1 MADIDLNRDALNQS
15 REELEQAKT
24 IIHVQ
29 CNTLKEAADIL
40 ESGWRSKSSVQL
52 QELVNETQSE
62 LRKVG
67 DAMGSCAGELYKLM
81 LKMQLAD
88 RISEVGAMVFGGG
101 NGDNGG
107 GSR

>member
-1 MADIDLNRDALNQS
+1 MANIDLNRDALNQS

-24 IIHVQ
+24 IIYLQ
-29 CNTLKEAADIL
+29 CNTLNEVAGIL
-40 ESGWRSKSSVQL
+40 ESGWRSQSSVQL

-67 DAMGSCAGELYKLM
+67 DAMGDCAGELYKLM
-81 LKMQLAD
+81 LKIQFAD
-88 RISEVGAMVFGGG
+88 RLSEVGAMAFGGG

>member
-1 MADIDLNRDALNQS
+1 MANIDLNRDALNRS

-24 IIHVQ
+24 IIHLQ

>member
-1 MADIDLNRDALNQS
+1 MANIDLNRDALNQS

-24 IIHVQ
+24 IIHLQ
-29 CNTLKEAADIL
+29 CNEVAGIL
-40 ESGWRSKSSVQL
+40 ESGWQSQSSVQL

-67 DAMGSCAGELYKLM
+67 DAMGDCAGELYKLM
-81 LKMQLAD
+81 LKMQFAD
-88 RISEVGAMVFGGG
+88 RLSEVGAMAFGGG

>member
-1 MADIDLNRDALNQS
+1 MANIDLNRDALNQS

-24 IIHVQ
+24 IIHLQ